1 MDIAQ
6 VAMDMKLSQV
16 SSQASV
22 AMLKK
27 TMDTSE
33 QMADMLI
40 GQMMSLDV
48 GPMQPSAVDISV

>member
-27 TMDTSE
+27 TLDTQE

-40 GQMMSLDV
+40 GQMLSLDV
-48 GPMQPSAVDISV
+48 GPMQPSTVDISV